1 MKILQS
7 PKDLKN
13 FILQEKRHMYY
24 IQEKCP
30 SATYATPS
38 KYAKYSACARPAF
51 STTQSDIG
59 LKEFLEQDR
68 I

>member
-1 MKILQS
+1 
-7 PKDLKN
+7 
-13 FILQEKRHMYY
+13 MYY

-30 SATYATPS
+30 STTYVTPAKYA

>member
-1 MKILQS
+1 M
-7 PKDLKN
+7 KN

-30 SATYATPS
+30 SATYATPAKYAKYT

>member
-1 MKILQS
+1 
-7 PKDLKN
+7 
-13 FILQEKRHMYY
+13 MYY

-30 SATYATPS
+30 SATYATPA